1 MFSLCSKR
9 KRYKSDIPRNED
21 QMLKQIETDAAP
33 KPFSNYAQA
42 IEIAPGAR
50 HLFVAGQVGADISGK
65 IPESAEE
72 QHRLAW
78 ANVLGILKAAGMD
91 HRNIVDARVFITDR
105 SQIGL
110 YRQIRDEV
118 LKGHRAAATLLVVAG
133 LADPRLVVEVTVVA
147 AAPGK

>member
-1 MFSLCSKR
+1 
-9 KRYKSDIPRNED
+9 
-21 QMLKQIETDAAP
+21 MLKQIETDLAP

-50 HLFVAGQVGADISGK
+50 YVFVAGQVGADPSSGK
-65 IPESAEE
+65 IPENPEE

-78 ANVLGILKAAGMD
+78 ANVLGILKATGMD
-91 HRNIVDARVFITDR
+91 HRNIADARVFITDR

-133 LADPRLVVEVTVVA
+133 LADPRLVMEVTVIA
-147 AAPGK
+147 AAPG

>member
-1 MFSLCSKR
+1 
-9 KRYKSDIPRNED
+9 
-21 QMLKQIETDAAP
+21 MLNQIETDAAP

-50 HLFVAGQVGADISGK
+50 YLFIAGQVGADPSGR
-65 IPESAEE
+65 IPDSPEE

-105 SQIGL
+105 AQIGL
-110 YRQIRDEV
+110 YRQVRDEV
-118 LKGHRAAATLLVVAG
+118 LKGHKAAATLLVVAG
-133 LADPRLVVEVTVVA
+133 LAEPRLVMEVTVIA
-147 AAPGK
+147 AAPGR

>member
-1 MFSLCSKR
+1 
-9 KRYKSDIPRNED
+9 
-21 QMLKQIETDAAP
+21 MLKQIETDAAP

-42 IEIAPGAR
+42 IEVAPGAR
-50 HLFVAGQVGADISGK
+50 HLFVAGQVGADPSGK

-91 HRNIVDARVFITDR
+91 HRNIVDARVFITDH

-118 LKGHRAAATLLVVAG
+118 LKGHRAAATLLIVAG
-133 LADPRLVVEVTVVA
+133 LADPRLVVEVTVMA

>member
-1 MFSLCSKR
+1 
-9 KRYKSDIPRNED
+9 
-21 QMLKQIETDAAP
+21 MLKQIETDAAP

-42 IEIAPGAR
+42 IEVAPGAR
-50 HLFVAGQVGADISGK
+50 HLFVAGQVGADTSGK

-118 LKGHRAAATLLVVAG
+118 LKGHRAAATLLIVAG
-133 LADPRLVVEVTVVA
+133 LADPRLVVEVTVMA

>member
-1 MFSLCSKR
+1 
-9 KRYKSDIPRNED
+9 
-21 QMLKQIETDAAP
+21 MLKEIATEAAP

-42 IEIAPGAR
+42 IETPAGAR
-50 HLFVAGQVGADISGK
+50 MLFVAGQVGADPSGK
-65 IPESAEE
+65 IPENPEQ

-105 SQIGL
+105 SHVGL

-118 LKGHRAAATLLVVAG
+118 LKGHKAAATLLVVAG
-133 LADPRLVVEVTVVA
+133 LADPRLVMEVTVVGA
-147 AAPGK
+147 A

>member
-1 MFSLCSKR
+1 
-9 KRYKSDIPRNED
+9 
-21 QMLKQIETDAAP
+21 
-33 KPFSNYAQA
+33 
-42 IEIAPGAR
+42 
-50 HLFVAGQVGADISGK
+50 
-65 IPESAEE
+65 
-72 QHRLAW
+72 
-78 ANVLGILKAAGMD
+78 MD

-147 AAPGK
+147 AARASEPGASEIV

>member
-1 MFSLCSKR
+1 
-9 KRYKSDIPRNED
+9 
-21 QMLKQIETDAAP
+21 MLNQIETDAAP

-50 HLFVAGQVGADISGK
+50 YLFIAGQVGADPSGR
-65 IPESAEE
+65 IPDSPEE

-105 SQIGL
+105 AQIGL
-110 YRQIRDEV
+110 YRQVRDEV
-118 LKGHRAAATLLVVAG
+118 LKGHKAAATLLVVAG
-133 LADPRLVVEVTVVA
+133 LAEPQLVMVIA
-147 AAPGK
+147 AAPGR

>member
-1 MFSLCSKR
+1 
-9 KRYKSDIPRNED
+9 
-21 QMLKQIETDAAP
+21 MLKEIATDDAP

-42 IEIAPGAR
+42 IETAPGAR
-50 HLFVAGQVGADISGK
+50 TLFIAGQVGADPSGR
-65 IPESAEE
+65 IPESPEE

-105 SQIGL
+105 AQVGL
-110 YRQIRDEV
+110 YRQVRDEV

-133 LADPRLVVEVTVVA
+133 LADPRLVMEVTVIA
-147 AAPGK
+147 AAPST

>member
-1 MFSLCSKR
+1 
-9 KRYKSDIPRNED
+9 
-21 QMLKQIETDAAP
+21 MLKEIATDAAP

-50 HLFVAGQVGADISGK
+50 TLFVAGQVGVDRSGRV
-65 IPESAEE
+65 PDSPEE

-105 SQIGL
+105 TQVGL
-110 YRQIRDEV
+110 YRQVRDEV
-118 LKGHRAAATLLVVAG
+118 LKGHKAAATLLVVAG

-147 AAPGK
+147 AAPGQ

>member
-1 MFSLCSKR
+1 
-9 KRYKSDIPRNED
+9 
-21 QMLKQIETDAAP
+21 MLKQIETDAAP

-50 HLFVAGQVGADISGK
+50 HLFVAGQVGADPSGK

>member
-1 MFSLCSKR
+1 
-9 KRYKSDIPRNED
+9 
-21 QMLKQIETDAAP
+21 MLKEIATDAAP

-42 IEIAPGAR
+42 IETPPGAR
-50 HLFVAGQVGADISGK
+50 MLFVAGQVGADPSGK
-65 IPESAEE
+65 IPENPEQ

-105 SQIGL
+105 SHVGL

-118 LKGHRAAATLLVVAG
+118 LKGHKAAATLLVVAG
-133 LADPRLVVEVTVVA
+133 LADPRLVMEVTVVGA
-147 AAPGK
+147 A

>member
-1 MFSLCSKR
+1 
-9 KRYKSDIPRNED
+9 
-21 QMLKQIETDAAP
+21 MLNQIETDAAP

-50 HLFVAGQVGADISGK
+50 YLFIAGQVGADPSGR
-65 IPESAEE
+65 IPDSPEE

-105 SQIGL
+105 AQVGL
-110 YRQIRDEV
+110 YRQVRDEV
-118 LKGHRAAATLLVVAG
+118 LKGHKAAATLLVVAG
-133 LADPRLVVEVTVVA
+133 LAEPRLVMEVTVIA
-147 AAPGK
+147 AAPGR

>member
-1 MFSLCSKR
+1 
-9 KRYKSDIPRNED
+9 
-21 QMLKQIETDAAP
+21 MLKQIETDAAP

-42 IEIAPGAR
+42 VEVGSGAR
-50 HLFVAGQVGADISGK
+50 HLFIAGQVGADPSGK

-78 ANVLGILKAAGMD
+78 ANVLGILKAAGMG

-105 SQIGL
+105 SQVPL

-133 LADPRLVVEVTVVA
+133 LADPRLVMEVAVIA

>member
-1 MFSLCSKR
+1 
-9 KRYKSDIPRNED
+9 
-21 QMLKQIETDAAP
+21 MLKQIETDLAP

-42 IEIAPGAR
+42 VEIAPGAR
-50 HLFVAGQVGADISGK
+50 YMFVAGQVGADTSGN
-65 IPESAEE
+65 IPESPEA

-78 ANVLGILKAAGMD
+78 GNVLAILKAAGMD

-110 YRQIRDEV
+110 YRQVRDEV

-133 LADPRLVVEVTVVA
+133 LADPRLVVEVTVIA
-147 AAPGK
+147 AAPGR

>member
-1 MFSLCSKR
+1 
-9 KRYKSDIPRNED
+9 
-21 QMLKQIETDAAP
+21 MLKQIETDAAP

-42 IEIAPGAR
+42 IEVAPGAR
-50 HLFVAGQVGADISGK
+50 HLFIAGQVGADPTGK
-65 IPESAEE
+65 IPENAEE

-110 YRQIRDEV
+110 YRQVRDEV

-133 LADPRLVVEVTVVA
+133 LADPRLVVEVTVIA